1 MPGLIGIGVGPGDV
15 ELLTVKAVK
24 AIQNADIIM
33 CPASKETRPSIA
45 LSVVSSIIDKSKN
58 QEIIKLIFPMT
69 KDKDI
74 LEESWKRNAK
84 IMAET
89 VLKGKNVVYLTV
101 GDPYLYS
108 TWIYMHRDLKEKYP
122 DMNIS
127 VVPGIVSIFSFASKV
142 GVSVAEGAEK
152 VAIIPSCYDLSSVK
166 EIARHSESMI
176 FLKDGRYFDQV
187 IEVLKE
193 SGFPDDSLFAIG
205 QDLGTENEIIRTM
218 TWGEVND
225 ESLIDKSKNQE
236 IVKLIFPMTKDKDIL
251 EAHWKENSKIMA
263 EKVLSGNNVV
273 YLTVGDPYLYSTWIY
288 MHREIRQ
295 NHPEM
300 KITVIPGIVS
310 MFTFASKVGV
320 SIAEGAEKVA
330 IIPSC
335 YDLSSVKEIAKNSE
349 VLVFLKDG
357 RYFDQ
362 VIELL
367 KESGFPDNS
376 IFAIGQDLGT
386 ENEIIRKLTLG
397 EVNDDTLTT
406 KYFSILVV
414 KRV

>member
-1 MPGLIGIGVGPGDV
+1 MPGLVGIGVGPGDV
-15 ELLTVKAVK
+15 ELLTVKAVN
-24 AIQNADIIM
+24 AIHNADIIM
-33 CPASKETRPSIA
+33 CPASKEDRPSIA
-45 LSVVSSIIDKSKN
+45 LSVIESIIDKSKN

-69 KDKDI
+69 KDKDV
-74 LEESWKRNAK
+74 LETSWKRNAK

-89 VLKGKNVVYLTV
+89 VLQGKNVVYITV

-166 EIARHSESMI
+166 EIAKHSESMI

-187 IEVLKE
+187 IEVLKQ
-193 SGFPDDSLFAIG
+193 SGFPDNSLFAIG

-218 TWGEVND
+218 
-225 ESLIDKSKNQE
+225 
-236 IVKLIFPMTKDKDIL
+236 
-251 EAHWKENSKIMA
+251 
-263 EKVLSGNNVV
+263 
-273 YLTVGDPYLYSTWIY
+273 
-288 MHREIRQ
+288 
-295 NHPEM
+295 
-300 KITVIPGIVS
+300 
-310 MFTFASKVGV
+310 
-320 SIAEGAEKVA
+320 
-330 IIPSC
+330 
-335 YDLSSVKEIAKNSE
+335 
-349 VLVFLKDG
+349 
-357 RYFDQ
+357 
-362 VIELL
+362 
-367 KESGFPDNS
+367 
-376 IFAIGQDLGT
+376 
-386 ENEIIRKLTLG
+386 TLG